1 MKKTFLIIAL
11 LVGNFMYAQWTKT
24 DFETIT
30 EKINTESKYK
40 VTVFIYGDYLRSM
53 FPDKEF
59 YATIEYDKNPIELR
73 EESLV
78 IKQGNTSVMVWYNDI
93 TAINS
98 EKMYDQ
104 AAGMND
110 IKITFTTVARGE

>member
-1 MKKTFLIIAL
+1 MKKTILIIAL

-30 EKINTESKYK
+30 EKIDTESKYK

-78 IKQGNTSVMVWYNDI
+78 IKQGNTSVMIWYNNI

-98 EKMYDQ
+98 EKIYDQ
-104 AAGMND
+104 VIGMTD
-110 IKITFTTVARGE
+110 IKITFTTVTRGD